1 MPLDQL
7 QPQNKQPATSST
19 LPSES
24 KQPTEIK
31 KRHGFR
37 NFVITLVII
46 LILIAIGVSATGVY
60 AVPGI
65 ASVFG
70 MNKPKDL
77 GVTYTA
83 QDLTTLEQNIPLKI
97 TGTPVDYAT
106 TPSSQIFSGQIPVDT
121 NRTSA
126 ELTAWIN
133 RFGGSDT
140 PVTDVQVKF
149 IEGGMEISGMVDQY
163 VHAPV
168 YVKVMVDQTSSNSVA
183 LDIQKA
189 KLGVITVPDKYLQQA
204 QDWFQKRINE
214 RMADIPGYSIDKLE
228 YHDGYSYFKGTYPAV
243 VAPSTHG
250 WSSLIE

>member
-7 QPQNKQPATSST
+7 KPQDKQPATSST
-19 LPSES
+19 LPSDN
-24 KQPTEIK
+24 KPTAPPK

-37 NFVITLVII
+37 NFLITLVVII
-46 LILIAIGVSATGVY
+46 VVIAIGVSVTGVY
-60 AVPGI
+60 AVPGLANI
-65 ASVFG
+65 FG

-83 QDLTTLEQNIPLKI
+83 QDLATLEKNIPLKI
-97 TGTPVDYAT
+97 TGTPVNYAAA
-106 TPSSQIFSGQIPVDT
+106 SSDKIFSGQISVDT

-126 ELTAWIN
+126 ELTAWVN
-133 RFGGSDT
+133 RFGGANS

-149 IEGGMEISGMVDQY
+149 IEGGMEISGMVNQY

-168 YVKVMVDQTSSNSVA
+168 YVKVMVTQTSSNSVA
-183 LDIQKA
+183 LDIQQA
-189 KLGVITVPDKYLQQA
+189 KLGAVSVPDKYLQQV

-214 RMADIPGYSIDKLE
+214 RMADIPGYSIDTLQ

-250 WSSLIE
+250 WSSLLE